1 MNRDQR
7 VKAWAKRL
15 WEEAGRPAG
24 GVDDYLDRASELVAI
39 EDNSDLT
46 RRPLRGDEVG
56 RPEEDAVIASDQSG
70 PTGEPVEP
78 IEAVENA
85 GEFPTLTD
93 QGEVSRYRI
102 GRRKRRPPDS
112 LRQTWRA
119 TAPAYFCGSAS
130 AI

>member
-1 MNRDQR
+1 MNRDER

-24 GVDDYLDRASELVAI
+24 GMEDYLDRASELVAI

-56 RPEEDAVIASDQSG
+56 SPEEDAVISSDHSG

-78 IEAVENA
+78 VEAVANA

-93 QGEVSRYRI
+93 QGEGEQVPHWPTQ
-102 GRRKRRPPDS
+102 K
-112 LRQTWRA
+112 
-119 TAPAYFCGSAS
+119 APARQP
-130 AI
+130 

>member
-1 MNRDQR
+1 MNRDER

-24 GVDDYLDRASELVAI
+24 GMEDYLDRASELVAI
-39 EDNSDLT
+39 EENSDLT

-56 RPEEDAVIASDQSG
+56 RPEEDAVISSDHSG

-78 IEAVENA
+78 IEAVANT

-93 QGEVSRYRI
+93 QGEGEQVPRWPTQ
-102 GRRKRRPPDS
+102 K
-112 LRQTWRA
+112 
-119 TAPAYFCGSAS
+119 APARQA
-130 AI
+130 